1 MRCLGNPARP
11 VTPRAIPRGNVRFLQ
26 AGAAHILLP
35 KGGGGLVQENHSLRL
50 TERKNLSVTGVT
62 EVVRFDEDAVV
73 LQTDMGTLTVQ
84 GEQLQLK
91 ELSVEGGRVTVE
103 GTISALSYETPR
115 QSGSFLQR
123 LLG

>member
-1 MRCLGNPARP
+1 M
-11 VTPRAIPRGNVRFLQ
+11 VRFS
-26 AGAAHILLP
+26 ADRRGHILLP
-35 KGGGGLVQENHSLRL
+35 KGGGGLVQESHSLRL
-50 TERKNLSVTGVT
+50 TERKSLSVTGVT

-103 GTISALSYETPR
+103 GTISALSYEAPR
-115 QSGSFLQR
+115 QSGSFQIGR
-123 LLG
+123 AHV

>member
-1 MRCLGNPARP
+1 MPGLSTIAE
-11 VTPRAIPRGNVRFLQ
+11 GNVRFW
-26 AGAAHILLP
+26 AGERGHILLP
-35 KGGGGLVQENHSLRL
+35 KGGGGSVQESHSLRL
-50 TERKNLSVTGVT
+50 TERKSLSVTGVT
-62 EVVRFDEDAVV
+62 EGVRFDEDAVV
-73 LQTDMGTLTVQ
+73 LQTDMGMLTVQ

-103 GTISALSYETPR
+103 GTISALSYEAPR

>member
-1 MRCLGNPARP
+1 MRCLGNPAGP

-35 KGGGGLVQENHSLRL
+35 KGGGGLVQESHSLRL
-50 TERKNLSVTGVT
+50 TERKSLSVTGVT

-103 GTISALSYETPR
+103 GTISALSYEAPR